1 MIIVFLVIVIIVLL
15 LIKNMNDISN
25 KEKTDDAKAISE
37 NLLMHTNSKRIIV
50 HIKDEIRKFNLLR
63 IWVFIKSCIF
73 LWKRKYRVK
82 IKKIIGRE
90 KGIMRFNIHIYGYV
104 KSFLQKSAFM
114 KQN

>member
-15 LIKNMNDISN
+15 LIKNMNNISN

-82 IKKIIGRE
+82 IKK
-90 KGIMRFNIHIYGYV
+90 
-104 KSFLQKSAFM
+104 L
-114 KQN
+114 

>member
-73 LWKRKYRVK
+73 FME
-82 IKKIIGRE
+82 KKIQSKDKKNYR
-90 KGIMRFNIHIYGYV
+90 KGKGYYEI
-104 KSFLQKSAFM
+104 
-114 KQN
+114 

>member
-1 MIIVFLVIVIIVLL
+1 
-15 LIKNMNDISN
+15 MNNISN